1 MSETVTTYCANHPK
15 VETTLRCNR
24 CEKYICVKCAV
35 KMPTGYRCK
44 ECVKGAMKIF
54 DTAEWYD
61 YPLGF
66 ATAMFFSLIAS
77 GLMWLLGGIG
87 YLGFI
92 IVFAAAPIAGA
103 AMSEGI
109 RRAIR
114 RHRSAP
120 LYATVFAGLVCG
132 ALPIVIMNLLFFDV
146 FALIMQGIY
155 LVLVIPTVYAR
166 LSGIQLFK

>member
-1 MSETVTTYCANHPK
+1 MSETVATYCANHPK

-66 ATAMFFSLIAS
+66 AAAMFFSLIAS
-77 GLMWLLGGIG
+77 GLMSLLGNIG
-87 YLGFI
+87 YFGFI

-103 AMSEGI
+103 IMSEGI

-114 RHRSAP
+114 RHRSGP
-120 LYATVFAGLVCG
+120 LYTTVFIGLVCG
-132 ALPIVIMNLLFFDV
+132 ALPVVLANLLYFDL

>member
-1 MSETVTTYCANHPK
+1 MSETVATYCANHPK

-61 YPLGF
+61 YPIGF
-66 ATAMFFSLIAS
+66 ATAMFLSLVVS
-77 GLMWLLGGIG
+77 GLLSLLGIMGFF
-87 YLGFI
+87 GFI
-92 IVFAAAPIAGA
+92 IIFAAAPAAGVAIA
-103 AMSEGI
+103 ELV
-109 RRAIR
+109 RKAIR
-114 RHRSAP
+114 RHRSGP
-120 LYATVFAGLVCG
+120 LYATVFVGLVCG
-132 ALPIVIMNLLFFDV
+132 ALPVVITNLLFFDL
-146 FALIMQGIY
+146 FPLIMQGIY